1 MEGSIRVI
9 VADDHVFVRAG
20 IETLIADEDG
30 FEVAGSC
37 GTYDELLDCVAAA
50 DPHVVLT
57 DIRMPPTRTDEGI
70 RAAVALRATHP
81 HLGVVVL
88 SQYLEAGYALELIE
102 AGSAGRGYLLKDNVA
117 DPSAL
122 FSAIRAVAEGRSY
135 IDPAVVDAMFA
146 AKAAAE
152 RSPLGRLTGREGQ
165 ILAELATGKTNAA
178 IAAALGVGERA
189 VEKHINSIF
198 LKLDLTGDVDAHRR
212 VKAVLLF
219 LSER

>member
-81 HLGVVVL
+81 T
-88 SQYLEAGYALELIE
+88 
-102 AGSAGRGYLLKDNVA
+102 SAWWCCRITSRPA
-117 DPSAL
+117 SPSSSSRPAAPGGATCSRTTWPIPPPC
-122 FSAIRAVAEGRSY
+122 SAPSGPWPRAVPTSTPPWSTPCSRPRPPPNGPRSAASPVARARSWPNWP
-135 IDPAVVDAMFA
+135 PA
-146 AKAAAE
+146 
-152 RSPLGRLTGREGQ
+152 RPTPPSPPPSGW
-165 ILAELATGKTNAA
+165 
-178 IAAALGVGERA
+178 ERA
-189 VEKHINSIF
+189 VEIISSIF